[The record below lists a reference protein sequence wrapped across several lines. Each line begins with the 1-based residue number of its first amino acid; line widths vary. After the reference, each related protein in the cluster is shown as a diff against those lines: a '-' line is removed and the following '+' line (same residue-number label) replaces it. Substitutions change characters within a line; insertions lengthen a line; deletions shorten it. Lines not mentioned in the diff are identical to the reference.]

1 MNLDATIQRAQQGDV
16 SAFEEIVSLYEKKI
30 YNFTYRMTHSRED
43 AADLTQ
49 ETLLRVWLGVR
60 RFRGDSSFSTWVFRI
75 ASNVCTDRLRSRSR
89 RPALSLDAPVYYD
102 NEELEFQVEDDSAG
116 PDEIAE
122 ESDLKDAVRSAICQ
136 LPVGYRAV
144 LVMRD
149 IQDMSYKEISEVL
162 MCPVGTVK
170 SRLNRARLALREEM
184 TRCATY
190 RYLPEY
196 ASCNIVPALA

>member
-1 MNLDATIQRAQQGDV
+1 MNLDATIRRAQQGDV
-16 SAFEEIVSLYEKKI
+16 SAFEEIVSLYERKI
-30 YNFTYRMTHSRED
+30 YNFAYRMTRNRED

-49 ETLLRVWLGVR
+49 ETLLRVWSGVR
-60 RFRGDSSFSTWVFRI
+60 RFRGDSSFTTWIFRI

-89 RPALSLDAPVYYD
+89 RLALSLDAPVHYD
-102 NEELEFQVEDDSAG
+102 NEELEFQVEDGSAG
-116 PDEIAE
+116 PDELAE
-122 ESDLKDAVRSAICQ
+122 ESDLKDAVRRAISQ

-149 IQDMSYKEISEVL
+149 IQGMSYKEISEVL

-196 ASCNIVPALA
+196 TSPSIVPALA

>member
-1 MNLDATIQRAQQGDV
+1 MNLDATIQRVQRGDV

-30 YNFTYRMTHSRED
+30 YNFTYRMTRNRED

-89 RPALSLDAPVYYD
+89 RLALSLDAPVHYD
-102 NEELEFQVEDDSAG
+102 NEELEFQVEDGSAG
-116 PDEIAE
+116 PDELAE
-122 ESDLKDAVRSAICQ
+122 ESDLKDAVRRAIFQ

-196 ASCNIVPALA
+196 ASRNIVPALA